1 MTYWTSIWR
10 WTRYQQTVASHKC
23 LPEKSCLDCLRI
35 LIMSWLFKDPVVI
48 MKEIMSWLFQDP
60 VVIMKEIM
68 SWLFK
73 DPIVIMKEIMSWL
86 FKDPVVIMKEIMSW
100 LFKVS
105 IVTVAWLSFNHA
117 QSNSKNVLKRS
128 NFTRWNFFSKNN
140 YLNFN
145 VPITCPFH
153 ASFILQNSKKI
164 LAADP
169 ELWGCAIFGPKM
181 AHLSWKKNFWYKL
194 LLLLSSTY

>member
-35 LIMSWLFKDPVVI
+35 L
-48 MKEIMSWLFQDP
+48 
-60 VVIMKEIM
+60 
-68 SWLFK
+68 
-73 DPIVIMKEIMSWL
+73 IMSWL

-181 AHLSWKKNFWYKL
+181 AHLSWKKIFWYKL